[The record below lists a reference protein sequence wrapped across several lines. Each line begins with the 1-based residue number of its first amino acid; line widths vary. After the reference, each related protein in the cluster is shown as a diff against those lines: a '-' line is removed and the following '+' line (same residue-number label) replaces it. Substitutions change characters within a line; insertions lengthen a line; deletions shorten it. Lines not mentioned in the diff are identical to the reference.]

1 MDLFERKMYMK
12 SQDMPLDLHSDQAIN
27 NSNNLDAINNSDPL
41 LQYQGDNGKL
51 YQGDAT
57 LFLKT
62 LSANSVD
69 LIVADPPYS
78 IKKAEW
84 DTFKSQKDYVDWSIQ
99 WIREASRV
107 LKDTGSLYVAGFSE
121 IIADIKYRV
130 AQEELFEGARWL
142 IWHYLNKANM
152 GKDWGRSHESFI
164 HFRKTQ
170 KFLMNQE
177 YIRIPYGA
185 HTLKY
190 PSHPQSNK
198 SVFSSERKKDNWQP
212 NPLGAK
218 PKDVIDIPTLNNGS
232 PEKTEHPTQKPE
244 ELIRKFVL
252 ASSNREDVV
261 VDPFSGSGTTITV
274 AEELGRKWIGND
286 MSKEYNLM
294 AIKRLENA
302 KHMSDEAWFWYDREN
317 ELRRKSI
324 R

>member
-1 MDLFERKMYMK
+1 MK

>member
-1 MDLFERKMYMK
+1 MD
-12 SQDMPLDLHSDQAIN
+12 SQDIPLDLHLSHVIN
-27 NSNNLDAINNSDPL
+27 NSAELNSTNNSKPL
-41 LQYQGDNGKL
+41 LQYKSSNGSL

-57 LFLKT
+57 LFLKK
-62 LSANSVD
+62 LPDKSVD
-69 LIVADPPYS
+69 LIIADPPYS

-84 DTFKSQKDYVDWSIQ
+84 DTFKSQKDYVDWSIE

-107 LKDTGSLYVAGFSE
+107 LKDTGSLYIAGFSE

-170 KFLMNQE
+170 KFVMNQD

-190 PSHPQSNK
+190 PSHPQSNN
-198 SVFSSERKKDNWQP
+198 SVFSSGKKKDNWQP

-232 PEKTEHPTQKPE
+232 PEKTSHPTQKPE
-244 ELIRKFVL
+244 ELIRKFVM
-252 ASSNREDVV
+252 ASSNKSDLV
-261 VDPFSGSGTTITV
+261 VDPFSGSGTTAVV
-274 AEELGRKWIGND
+274 AEELGRKWASND
-286 MSKEYNLM
+286 MSRDYNLM
-294 AIKRLENA
+294 AIKRIENV
-302 KHMSDEAWFWYDREN
+302 KHMSDEEWFWYDREN
-317 ELRRKSI
+317 ELKRKSI